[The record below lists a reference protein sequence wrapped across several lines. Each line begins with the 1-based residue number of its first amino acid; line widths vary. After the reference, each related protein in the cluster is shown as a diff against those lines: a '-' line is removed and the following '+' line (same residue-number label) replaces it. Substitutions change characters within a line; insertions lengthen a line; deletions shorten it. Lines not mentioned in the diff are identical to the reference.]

1 MYFDLPFEELK
12 NYLPDR
18 PEPADFDQFWQ
29 GTLNEARQFDLKP
42 TFEPVDWGLKTVSVY
57 DVSFSGYGGQRIKAW
72 LLIPKL
78 NVEKFPCVV
87 EYIGYG
93 GGRSLPTDHLLW
105 SSAGYAN
112 LVMDTRGQGSSWC
125 PGDTPDPEPEGSSPH
140 YPGFMT
146 KGILSPATYYYR
158 RLFTDAMRA
167 LETAISFPQIDE
179 QRIAVSGA
187 SQGGGIALAT
197 AGLSPSVKALMADVP
212 FLCHIQKACQIVD
225 TDPYQEI
232 VRFCRTHRD
241 KTEVVFNTL
250 SYFDGLNFAARAKAS
265 ALFSVGLM
273 DDICPPRTVFAAFN
287 HYQGPK
293 EIKVYPYNRHE
304 GGQAFHD
311 REKLLFLMKLW
322 G

>member
-1 MYFDLPFEELK
+1 MYFDLPIEELQ
-12 NYLPDR
+12 NYLPTR
-18 PEPADFDQFWQ
+18 TEPADFDQFWQ
-29 GTLNEARQFDLKP
+29 NTLTNARQFDLKP
-42 TFEPVDWGLKTVSVY
+42 IFEQIDWGLKTVSVY

-78 NVEKFPCVV
+78 REEKLPCVV

-105 SSAGYAN
+105 SSVGYAN

-146 KGILSPATYYYR
+146 KGILSPQTYYYR
-158 RLFTDAMRA
+158 RVFTDAVRA
-167 LETAISFPQIDE
+167 LETAASFPQIDK
-179 QRIAVSGA
+179 QRIAVTGG
-187 SQGGGIALAT
+187 SQGGGIALA
-197 AGLSPSVKALMADVP
+197 ASGLSPLVKALMADVP
-212 FLCHIQKACQIVD
+212 FLCHIQVACQIVD

-241 KTEVVFNTL
+241 KTESVFKTL
-250 SYFDGLNFAARAKAS
+250 SYVDGLNFAPRAKS
-265 ALFSVGLM
+265 PALFSVGLM

-293 EIKVYPYNRHE
+293 EIRVYPYNRHE
-304 GGQAFHD
+304 GGQAYHD
-311 REKLLFLMKLW
+311 REKILFLKKLW